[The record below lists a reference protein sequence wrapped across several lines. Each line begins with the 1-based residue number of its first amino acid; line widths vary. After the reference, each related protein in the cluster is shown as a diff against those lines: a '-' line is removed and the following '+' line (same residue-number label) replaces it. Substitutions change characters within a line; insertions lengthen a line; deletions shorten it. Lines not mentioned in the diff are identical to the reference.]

1 MRQNQWVST
10 ARILF
15 FMNKAGNGFSL
26 GIEQIHCDLFNEH
39 TNMSQLIDRPNR
51 RHILGLSAAF
61 AMGALPVW
69 ALAQNDKPVRI
80 VVPFTPG
87 GGNDVLARQMANG
100 LTAAFA
106 RNYIVENKAGAG
118 GNIGTE
124 FVVRAPADGTTL
136 LLGHTGTISINPA
149 LYKGLKFD
157 AQKDLAPVAMFA
169 SSALLL
175 AVPESSPIKSMAD
188 LVEAIRR
195 ANGGFNYASSG
206 AGTGGHL
213 TAEMLA
219 HVLGTKMTHIPYKG
233 TGPALTELAGGQV
246 QMMFSVIPPAQ
257 ALVAGGKLRAL
268 AVTSAKR
275 LATLPNVPTVAESGV
290 AALASFEST
299 LTYGLLV
306 PRTTPASVIAALS
319 KQILQVAGTAAFQS
333 RLAVEGAEPLLGEAA
348 QYAALI
354 QKESTKWAAVVKA
367 SGASV

>member
-1 MRQNQWVST
+1 
-10 ARILF
+10 
-15 FMNKAGNGFSL
+15 
-26 GIEQIHCDLFNEH
+26 
-39 TNMSQLIDRPNR
+39 MSQLLDHPNR

-61 AMGALPVW
+61 AIGALPVW
-69 ALAQNDKPVRI
+69 ALAQDDKPVRI
-80 VVPFTPG
+80 VVPFAPG

-100 LTAAFA
+100 LTATFG
-106 RNYIVENKAGAG
+106 RNHIVENKAGAG

-157 AQKDLAPVAMFA
+157 VHKDLAPVAMFA

-188 LVEAIRR
+188 LVEAIGR

-233 TGPALTELAGGQV
+233 TGPALNELVGGQV

-257 ALVAGGKLRAL
+257 ALVASGRLRAL

-275 LATLPNVPTVAESGV
+275 LATLPNVPTAAESGV
-290 AALASFEST
+290 AALAGFEST

-306 PRTTPASVIAALS
+306 PRATPAPVVAALGR
-319 KQILQVAGTAAFQS
+319 QIVQVAGTAAFQS
-333 RLAVEGAEPLLGEAA
+333 KLAVEGAEPLLGEAA